1 MKLAHLA
8 DLHLGFRQFDRQTAK
23 GINQREA
30 DVAEVFR
37 RAVDDLLEQKPQ
49 LIVIAGD
56 LFHSVRPTN
65 AAIMFCFRQLHRLRA
80 GLPQTPIV
88 VIAGEH
94 DTPRSTETGAI
105 LRLYEALGV
114 EVAVEAARRIVIPTL
129 DCAVLAV
136 PHQALVN
143 ADRPALRP
151 EPGGPTLNVLLTHG
165 VHGGLGEERGTM
177 EYGGAALSREILA
190 PEKWDY
196 IALGHYHTAQSIAD
210 NAWYSG
216 SLEYLPPN
224 PWGQLQDEAQLK
236 KPKRGGGGAGGGGKG
251 YLLIE
256 LPGARVTFRPI
267 APLRRHID
275 LPFIQGAG
283 LNAKA
288 LDEQIAH
295 RVASAKIDD
304 QIVRLLVWDVD
315 RAMARDLDHAAI
327 RAYKARALNFQ
338 LDLRRPEAQRI
349 PGASASGPGA
359 RRQTLAETVRDFL
372 GRRPLDAELNR
383 ETFVKL
389 GGDYLETAARSEDAA
404 GGGTPA

>member
-23 GINQREA
+23 GANQREV
-30 DVAEVFR
+30 DVAEVFK
-37 RAVDDLLEQKPQ
+37 RAVDDLLEQKPD

-65 AAIMFCFRQLHRLRA
+65 AAILYCFRQLQRLRT
-80 GLPQTPIV
+80 GLTATPIV

-94 DTPRSTETGAI
+94 DTPRSSETGTI

-114 EVAVEAARRIVIPTL
+114 EIAVEDARRIVLPTL

-136 PHQALVN
+136 PQQALAK

-151 EPGGPTLNVLLTHG
+151 EAGGPTLNVLVTHG
-165 VHGGLGEERGTM
+165 VYGGLGEERGTV
-177 EYGGAALSREILA
+177 EYGGAALSRELLA

-196 IALGHYHTAQSIAD
+196 IALGHYHTAQSVAT

-224 PWGQLQDEAQLK
+224 PWGQLQDEAAQK
-236 KPKRGGGGAGGGGKG
+236 KSKRNGKG
-251 YLLIE
+251 YLLVE

-267 APLRRHID
+267 APVRRHID
-275 LPFIQGAG
+275 LPPIQGAG
-283 LNAKA
+283 LNAKE
-288 LDEQIAH
+288 LDAQIAE
-295 RVASAKIDD
+295 RVTGAKIDD
-304 QIVRLLVWDVD
+304 QIVRLLVWDVE
-315 RAMARDLDHAAI
+315 RATARDLDHAAI
-327 RAYKARALNFQ
+327 RGYKARALNFQ
-338 LDLRRPEAQRI
+338 LDLRRPESQRVATVS
-349 PGASASGPGA
+349 GAGA
-359 RRQTLAETVRDFL
+359 RRQTLTETVKDFL

-389 GGDYLETAARSEDAA
+389 GVEYLESAASADGA
-404 GGGTPA
+404 T

>member
-8 DLHLGFRQFDRQTAK
+8 DLHLGFRQFDRQTPK

-30 DVAEVFR
+30 DIAEAFR
-37 RAVDDLLEQKPQ
+37 RAVDDLLEQKPD

-80 GLPQTPIV
+80 GLPETPIV

-114 EVAVEAARRIVIPTL
+114 EIAVEEARRIVLPKL

-136 PHQALVN
+136 PQQALAQ

-151 EPGGPTLNVLLTHG
+151 DAGGPTLNVLVTHG
-165 VHGGLGEERGTM
+165 VYGGLGEERGTI
-177 EYGGAALSREILA
+177 EYGGAELSREILA

-196 IALGHYHTAQSIAD
+196 IALGHYHTAQSVAT

-224 PWGQLQDEAQLK
+224 PWGQLQDEAAQQTATKGK
-236 KPKRGGGGAGGGGKG
+236 KQRIGKG
-251 YLLIE
+251 YLLVE

-267 APLRRHID
+267 APVRRHID

-283 LNAKA
+283 LNAKE
-288 LDEQIAH
+288 LDEQIAQ
-295 RVASAKIDD
+295 RVSAAKIDD
-304 QIVRLLVWDVD
+304 QIVRLLVWDVE
-315 RAMARDLDHAAI
+315 RATARDLDHAAI

-338 LDLRRPEAQRI
+338 LDLRRPEAQRTT
-349 PGASASGPGA
+349 GTSGDTGV
-359 RRQTLAETVRDFL
+359 RRQTLTETVRDFL

-383 ETFVKL
+383 ETFVRL
-389 GGDYLETAARSEDAA
+389 GVDYLETAARAERES
-404 GGGTPA
+404 GGGSTA